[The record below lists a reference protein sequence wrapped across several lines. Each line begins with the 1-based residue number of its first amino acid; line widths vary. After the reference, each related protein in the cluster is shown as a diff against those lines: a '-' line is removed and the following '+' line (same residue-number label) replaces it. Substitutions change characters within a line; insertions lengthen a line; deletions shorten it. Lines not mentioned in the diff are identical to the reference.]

1 MRTRPVVAVVLAASL
16 GLSGAALAAPKA
28 KPKPAPKPKPVCNL
42 VTDAKGDGTGF
53 VLTDMN
59 YLPND
64 PQLDIVS
71 GDVASDG
78 KTITGVLRLADLQ
91 ASDSSAP
98 TGRTYYVNF
107 GVGDV
112 ELNLSAAVD
121 ADGSATYAAGFQDT
135 ASRARLGDAT
145 GVLDLVKKEVRIHAP
160 LSVFGE
166 KAPMKVGSKLDY
178 VEGLA
183 QRYVG
188 NRTAGRGVTPSADA
202 TEPGLGYTIGAPS
215 CVVPGK

>member
-1 MRTRPVVAVVLAASL
+1 MSIRTAVVLALAATVVA
-16 GLSGAALAAPKA
+16 GGAAGAAPKA
-28 KPKPAPKPKPVCNL
+28 KVKPVCNL
-42 VTDAKGDGTGF
+42 FTDQAGDGTGF
-53 VLTDMN
+53 LLTDQN

-78 KTITGVLRLADLQ
+78 KQITAVLRLSALDKT
-91 ASDSSAP
+91 DSNAP

-107 GVGDV
+107 GIADV

-121 ADGSATYAAGFQDT
+121 QDGVATFQAGYQDT
-135 ASRARLGDAT
+135 AGRAGLGAVT
-145 GVLDLVKKEVRIHAP
+145 GVLDTAKKEVRITAP
-160 LSVFGE
+160 LSIFAE
-166 KAPMKVGSKLDY
+166 KLPLKAGTKLEY

-188 NRTAGRGVTPSADA
+188 NRTVGRGITPSADA
-202 TEPGLGYTIGAPS
+202 TDPGSSYTIGAPS
-215 CVVPGK
+215 CVAVGK

>member
-1 MRTRPVVAVVLAASL
+1 MNACSLRVA
-16 GLSGAALAAPKA
+16 LSGALLLSTVAAAGALAAPGA
-28 KPKPAPKPKPVCNL
+28 APVCNL
-42 VTDAKGDGTGF
+42 FTDPKDDGTGF
-53 VLTDMN
+53 VLTDQN

-71 GDVASDG
+71 GDIASDG
-78 KTITGVLRLADLQ
+78 KTITAVLRLADLQ
-91 ASDSSAP
+91 MTDNNAP

-112 ELNLSAAVD
+112 ELNLSAALD
-121 ADGSATYAAGFQDT
+121 SDGSATYAAGFQDT
-135 ASRARLGDAT
+135 ASRAGLGAAT
-145 GVLDLVKKEVRIHAP
+145 GVIDVAKKEVRIHAP
-160 LSVFGE
+160 LDIFKE
-166 KAPMKVGSKLDY
+166 KAALKPGGKIDY

-202 TEPGLGYTIGAPS
+202 TDPGKGYTLGAPS
-215 CVVPGK
+215 CVAVGK

>member
-1 MRTRPVVAVVLAASL
+1 VLLATSVVA
-16 GLSGAALAAPKA
+16 GGAAYAAPRKVA
-28 KPKPAPKPKPVCNL
+28 PVCNL
-42 VTDAKGDGTGF
+42 FTDPAGDGTGF
-53 VLTDMN
+53 LLTDQN

-78 KTITGVLRLADLQ
+78 KTITAVLRLSALDKT
-91 ASDSSAP
+91 DSNAP

-107 GVGDV
+107 GIGDV
-112 ELNLSAAVD
+112 ELNLSAALD
-121 ADGSATYAAGFQDT
+121 QDGGVTYQAGFQDT
-135 ASRARLGDAT
+135 ASRAGLGAVT
-145 GVLDLVKKEVRIHAP
+145 GVLDLAKKEVRIHAP
-160 LSVFGE
+160 LSIFAE
-166 KAPMKVGSKLDY
+166 KLPLKAGTKLEY

-202 TEPGLGYTIGAPS
+202 TDPGKAYTIGAPS

>member
-1 MRTRPVVAVVLAASL
+1 MSIRTAAVLALAASVVA
-16 GLSGAALAAPKA
+16 GGAAVAAPKA
-28 KPKPAPKPKPVCNL
+28 KPACNL
-42 VTDAKGDGTGF
+42 FTDQAGDGTGF
-53 VLTDMN
+53 LLTDQN

-64 PQLDIVS
+64 PQLDILS

-78 KTITGVLRLADLQ
+78 KRITAVLRLSALDKT
-91 ASDSSAP
+91 DSNAP

-107 GVGDV
+107 GIADV

-121 ADGSATYAAGFQDT
+121 SDGATTFQAGYQDT
-135 ASRARLGDAT
+135 ASRAGLGAVT
-145 GVLDLVKKEVRIHAP
+145 GVLDTAKKEVRITAP
-160 LSVFGE
+160 LSIFAE
-166 KAPMKVGSKLDY
+166 KLPLKAGTKLEY

-202 TEPGLGYTIGAPS
+202 TDPGSSYTIGAPS
-215 CVVPGK
+215 CVAVGK

>member
-1 MRTRPVVAVVLAASL
+1 MSSSFTRPAFALVLAATVVA
-16 GLSGAALAAPKA
+16 GGAAVAAPKA
-28 KPKPAPKPKPVCNL
+28 APVCNL
-42 VTDAKGDGTGF
+42 FTDPAGDGTGF
-53 VLTDMN
+53 VLTDQN

-78 KTITGVLRLADLQ
+78 KSITAVLRLSALEATDTN
-91 ASDSSAP
+91 AP

-107 GVGDV
+107 GIGDV
-112 ELNLSAAVD
+112 ELNLSAALD
-121 ADGSATYAAGFQDT
+121 QDGAATYSAGFQDT
-135 ASRARLGDAT
+135 ASRAGLGEVT
-145 GVLDLVKKEVRIHAP
+145 GVLDLAKKEVRIHAP
-160 LSVFGE
+160 LAIFAE
-166 KAPMKVGSKLDY
+166 KLPLKAGTKLEY

-202 TEPGLGYTIGAPS
+202 TEPGKAYTIGAPS